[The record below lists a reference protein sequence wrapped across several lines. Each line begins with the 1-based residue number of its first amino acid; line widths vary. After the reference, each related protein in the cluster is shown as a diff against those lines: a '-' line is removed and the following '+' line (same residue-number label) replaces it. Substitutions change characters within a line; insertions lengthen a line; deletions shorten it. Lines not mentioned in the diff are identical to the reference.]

1 MREFRL
7 LTAGALVILTLVVF
21 DPSLRA
27 ESLDSD
33 EAASKLVEQVMA
45 KVGAGDLE
53 GGLLLAKPYLVMPEA
68 EVNAIIE
75 QAKIQQPLLH
85 ARFGKPLGAE
95 FVAEKSLG
103 KSLYGIF
110 YLQKFEKHAMR
121 WRVVFYSASGKWMLD
136 AINFDDKIQLLFGD

>member
-1 MREFRL
+1 MRIPSRL
-7 LTAGALVILTLVVF
+7 LVRIAAVIAIFVAPPAHSDT
-21 DPSLRA
+21 
-27 ESLDSD
+27 LDSE

-53 GGLLLAKPYLVMPEA
+53 GGLLLAKPYLLMPEA

-75 QAKIQQPLLH
+75 QAKLQQPLLQ

-95 FVAEKSLG
+95 FVADKTLG
-103 KSLYGIF
+103 RSLYGIL

-121 WRVVFYSASGKWMLD
+121 WRFVFYRASGKWMLD
-136 AINFDDKIQLLFGD
+136 AISFDDKIQLLFGE